1 MKIYSRYKTDED
13 AELNGTWV
21 DLGDGAQVKV
31 ARFGNAKHREIIAK
45 LQKPYAGT
53 LKAGLEIPEEAKMKM
68 AVESI
73 ATSILLDWRGIEDEN
88 GSPLPYSLDNARKLL
103 NDLKDFRDTVTYLA
117 MQQETFRQTALE
129 QAAKNSEPASGGGS
143 NGADTSST

>member
-1 MKIYSRYKTDED
+1 MKIYSRYKTDDD

-31 ARFGNAKHREIIAK
+31 ARFGNTKHRELIAK
-45 LQKPYAGT
+45 LQKPYT
-53 LKAGLEIPEEAKMKM
+53 SILKAGLEIPEDAKMKM

-73 ATSILLDWRGIEDEN
+73 ASAILIEWRGIEDES
-88 GSPLPYSLDNARKLL
+88 GKEIPYSIEAAKKLL
-103 NDLKDFRDTVTYLA
+103 TELKDFRDTITYLA
-117 MQQETFRQTALE
+117 MQQETFRQTAIE
-129 QAAKNSEPASGGGS
+129 EAAKNSEPVLGGGS